1 MFKGTFIFS
10 GWADDPNQLPVQLF
24 GYDMG
29 TEFLLSLSHRELC
42 YGTQLSTDPTKM
54 VRPVDRVIV
63 SASRSKVTCYGALP
77 ATEDSNARPIYNW
90 TPIIELVSN
99 LWEARDLCT
108 PATLDS
114 SQGTIFGEKSNAMS
128 TYTVGDY
135 QIVLEGTAL
144 HSLQGPGW
152 NLEHTSENV
161 DIVPTGLQASKF
173 LSLGTSSAPQTQV
186 IPDNTTYR
194 PVMEIIEANPER
206 YAWLLERDYQIV
218 TRDTLQDFLNLL
230 NNHQG
235 IIAFDTETTGLNIN
249 FLTPMGVEGT
259 DDLVGMVF
267 SIQEG
272 QSFYVPL
279 RHRNIENVCEP
290 EQVYSFVEQ
299 NFKGVLETKDII
311 AFNATF
317 DSKVM
322 LPYNIRVH
330 TVSDV
335 QVFYHI
341 TYWHT
346 QRGCPDPDN
355 PKVVSNSLKALT
367 YHYLDR
373 RSLELTDFLYQTGA
387 RKPKWDEGNFADLP
401 FESVRLYACADTDNT
416 LALYNLFMSQNA
428 LMEYGAE
435 KTYQIETALIPVLA
449 YSEYYGIH
457 FDVDRLPAF
466 EEELSQRYDQHYAK
480 CVELCGHDFNPN
492 STPQLQRVLYDELDY
507 PILGYTEKGA
517 PSAKS
522 EYMKEL
528 AERVDEDGAPL
539 YPFAVHLVEL
549 QDVKKYRTTFLKQV
563 KTAALP
569 GGYLTPSIQALLE
582 TGRMSTSKPN
592 IQGMDSSVK
601 KYFTARPGY
610 YTLNFD
616 FSSVEYRILASIAGE
631 QELIEFFKNPVN
643 DYHRKQAGVLYD
655 MDYALVTP
663 QLRTTAKRFNFALPY
678 GKGDRN
684 LGRDLFG
691 SVSEEHTAEAARLRA
706 KYFAGQKNVEKFFED
721 SKREA
726 SLQQWVATYFGRRRY
741 LDPIILGHGDY
752 KAGYSKMLRAAG
764 NHKIQG
770 TAADLYKMGMIRL
783 YHALAQRGWLGKV
796 LFTAMVH
803 DECNIEVHESIA
815 PWEILSILRPAV
827 MIPIEGWCPLYVGI
841 GFGDS
846 WGQAKKQDLPVAVQ
860 EVISGMSSADF
871 QWTGDVQAW
880 YDFTEKLRSAYMVS
894 YVFNYLNDPSNIG
907 KTVNPDVDDYAHTM
921 MSKVGSSDGATQGTY
936 PNLQSFVKHYTVN
949 PPELFSYFP
958 YSEVT
963 VPLEDLPNKFLGVT
977 VGDNSHESE
986 TTQGISEA
994 IQAAFEA
1001 LQPDTGDLLTTVLT
1015 QGTYYAVDDENPE
1028 ERYFLI
1034 HYTSVNV
1041 ELLQKYVEYR
1051 SHDEGIPVLYIDNN
1065 GVYWESGYSLP
1076 EQSCRDLRNLISV
1089 QDARK

>member
-1 MFKGTFIFS
+1 MFKGTFVFS
-10 GWADDPNQLPVQLF
+10 GWADDPNQEPIELF

-29 TEFLLSLSHRELC
+29 TEFLLSLSHKELC

-54 VRPVDRVIV
+54 VRPVDRVVV

-77 ATEDSNARPIYNW
+77 AVEDSNARPMYNW

-99 LWEARDLCT
+99 LWEAKDLCT

-114 SQGTIFGEKSNAMS
+114 SQGTIFGAKSNS
-128 TYTVGDY
+128 RSVYTVGDY
-135 QIVLEGTAL
+135 QVVLEGTAL
-144 HSLQGPGW
+144 HSLVGPGW
-152 NLEHTSENV
+152 NLEYIEGNV

-173 LSLGTSSAPQTQV
+173 LSLGTSSNQQSRQS

-194 PVMEIIEANPER
+194 PVMEIVEANPER
-206 YAWLLERDYQIV
+206 YGWLLERDYQIV
-218 TRDTLQDFLNLL
+218 TRDTLQDFLTLL

-235 IIAFDTETTGLNIN
+235 IISFDTETTGLNIN
-249 FLTPMGVEGT
+249 FLTPLGVEGA

-267 SIQEG
+267 SIKED

-279 RHRNIENVCEP
+279 RHNNIENVCEP

-299 NFKGVLETKDII
+299 NFKGILESKDII

-322 LPYNIRVH
+322 LPYNIRVNIF
-330 TVSDV
+330 SDV
-335 QVFYHI
+335 QVLYRI

-355 PKVVSNSLKALT
+355 PKVISNTLKALT

-373 RSLELTDFLYQTGA
+373 RSLELTNFLYQTGA

-428 LMEYGAE
+428 LAEYGAE

-457 FDVDRLPAF
+457 FDTDRLPAF
-466 EEELSQRYDQHYAK
+466 EEELSQRFDHHYAK

-517 PSAKS
+517 PSTKS
-522 EYMKEL
+522 DYMKEL
-528 AERVDEDGAPL
+528 AERIDESGSPL

-631 QELIEFFKNPVN
+631 QELIKFFENPVN
-643 DYHRKQAGVLYD
+643 DYHRKQASILYD

-663 QLRTTAKRFNFALPY
+663 QLRNTAKRFNFALPY

-721 SKREA
+721 AKREA
-726 SLQQWVATYFGRRRY
+726 TAQQWVATYFGRRRY
-741 LDPIILGHGDY
+741 LDPIILGNGDY

-783 YHALAQRGWLGKV
+783 YHAIAQRGWLGKV

-827 MIPIEGWCPLYVGI
+827 IIPIEGWCPLYVGV

-846 WGQAKKQDLPVAVQ
+846 WGQAKKQDLPVTVQ
-860 EVISGMSSADF
+860 EVIAKMSSADF
-871 QWTGDVQAW
+871 QWTGNIQEW
-880 YDFTEKLRSAYMVS
+880 CDFTEKLRSAYMVS
-894 YVFNYLNDPSNIG
+894 YVFNYLNDSSNIG

-921 MSKVGSSDGATQGTY
+921 MPDSVQGTY
-936 PNLQSFVKHYTVN
+936 PNLQEFVSHYTAQK
-949 PPELFSYFP
+949 PEMFSYFP
-958 YSEVT
+958 YSDCVI
-963 VPLEDLPNKFLGVT
+963 PLEDLPKKFLGMAVSTEHGTGDTET
-977 VGDNSHESE
+977 VAE
-986 TTQGISEA
+986 GISTDT
-994 IQAAFEA
+994 EA
-1001 LQPDTGDLLTTVLT
+1001 LRPDTGDLLTTILT
-1015 QGTYYAVDDENPE
+1015 QGTYYAVDEENPE
-1028 ERYFLI
+1028 EQYFLI
-1034 HYTSVNV
+1034 HYTNVNV
-1041 ELLQKYVEYR
+1041 ELLQKYVE
-1051 SHDEGIPVLYIDNN
+1051 HDVHTVTKGIPVLYIDN
-1065 GVYWESGYSLP
+1065 GGIYWDSGFSLP
-1076 EQSCRDLRNLISV
+1076 EESCRDLRNLISS
-1089 QDARK
+1089 QDSRK